1 MKLLYARKLDSK
13 LLVMFCLTVHHFLA
27 RVQSLTCTTY
37 KKFLLKSIMAVLT
50 SKFRYQSNNKAF
62 INKIKKAQY
71 DTALAITKAIR
82 RTSQEKLYAE
92 LGLLLNLG
100 NGLGNWLLFIKF
112 SLPNYQ
118 SIYFS

>member
-1 MKLLYARKLDSK
+1 
-13 LLVMFCLTVHHFLA
+13 
-27 RVQSLTCTTY
+27 
-37 KKFLLKSIMAVLT
+37 MAVLT

-112 SLPNYQ
+112 SLPNYE